1 MHTHACL
8 LGIMFIFHEIHAL
21 PFIFVQHEMLPTQ
34 RQGLIYHGISRCQG
48 QIIMAI
54 LGLLPRMGL
63 VCYHD
68 DTTITS
74 RSIPVNTCPPVLG
87 LDLFE
92 NKSPVASSLI
102 WPCRYFSTHDTAQ
115 CATLFS
121 ENLECQIESLISNQI
136 PPSWGTKFPDMKN
149 LVHCSNSC
157 FPQSV
162 KEMM

>member
-1 MHTHACL
+1 MHTHACFV
-8 LGIMFIFHEIHAL
+8 GIMFIFHEIHAL

-54 LGLLPRMGL
+54 LGLLLRMGL

-68 DTTITS
+68 DTTIAS

-102 WPCRYFSTHDTAQ
+102 WPCRYFSTHDTAL

-121 ENLECQIESLISNQI
+121 E
-136 PPSWGTKFPDMKN
+136 P
-149 LVHCSNSC
+149 
-157 FPQSV
+157 
-162 KEMM
+162 